1 MSEQSGPCVI
11 VDVLRRQVR
20 PTLEMFRAAG
30 GEGVEAVWTAEESPA
45 YWEHAYHAL
54 FGLGLFLR
62 EPFVAYRDAPKPAFH
77 ARVSPDL
84 EPGDADP
91 IPLADYEAYRREV
104 YEQIEGLLDRLTPEL
119 LTAETAIFGRY
130 FTLADRLLGQVRH
143 VQQHLGE
150 LNAIR
155 RRHGAPLIDWQGY
168 NEGPEA

>member
-1 MSEQSGPCVI
+1 MSEDAPTCVI

-20 PTLEMFRAAG
+20 PTLAMFRAASG
-30 GEGVEAVWTAEESPA
+30 DGAEAVWSSDASPA

-54 FGLGLFLR
+54 FGLGFFLR
-62 EPFVAYRDAPKPAFH
+62 EPFVPYRDAPKPAFH

-84 EPGDADP
+84 EPTEADP

-104 YEQIEGLLDRLTPEL
+104 FEQLEGLLDRLTPEL

-143 VQQHLGE
+143 VQHHIGE

-155 RRHGAPLIDWQGY
+155 RRHGVEPIAWQGY
-168 NEGPEA
+168 NEGEEG